1 MGFNLGA
8 GLSEMGQSIATTAG
22 AMGLEQ
28 QKSDLMEQRDQLAAQ
43 TAHGYKSQEM
53 EEQGGIAATAA
64 SSLADVNAKAAKIQQ
79 DFETGLEK
87 IRSTTSL
94 GVANIGATAQVKS
107 AGIEASA
114 SMANVRAQL
123 QEGDIQVAPDGT
135 MLKIDRSTGKSTP
148 VTDDS
153 GNPVKG
159 IIPGQAALVR
169 DTVNSTNEQLRALTI
184 RYDNELKGPQ
194 AALDQVLKTN
204 TDQTSPDVI
213 AAKQAVDD
221 VKKEYQPA
229 FTHLNTIMDSAAA
242 AMTAGANL
250 PVGNKPGNGQA
261 PPAAKFDRTPAAPS
275 PQTSDSAA
283 LLPGLINAPTL
294 K

>member
-1 MGFNLGA
+1 MGFDIGA
-8 GLSEMGQSIATTAG
+8 GLSQMGQSVANTAG
-22 AMGLEQ
+22 AMGLEM
-28 QKSDLMEQRDQLAAQ
+28 QKSDLETQRDQLAAA

-79 DFETGLEK
+79 DFETGLTK
-87 IRSTTSL
+87 LQGQNSL
-94 GVANIGATAQVKS
+94 AVANVGAKAQVQS

-148 VTDDS
+148 VTDDN
-153 GNPVKG
+153 GQPVKG
-159 IIPGQAALVR
+159 IVPGQAALVR

-184 RYDNELKGPQ
+184 RYDSELKDRE
-194 AALDQVLKTN
+194 AALNQVLKTN
-204 TDQTSPDVI
+204 TDSTSPDVI
-213 AAKQAVDD
+213 SAKQAVDD
-221 VKKEYQPA
+221 VKKEYGPA
-229 FTHLNTIMDSAAA
+229 FAHLNGIMDSAAA

-250 PVGNKPGNGQA
+250 PPANKSGPSGGNKPPLASFDKPA
-261 PPAAKFDRTPAAPS
+261 PPTPGV
-275 PQTSDSAA
+275 QT
-283 LLPGLINAPTL
+283 PGLINSPTTP
-294 K
+294 